1 MKSKKSSLT
10 NRSRTRALQFP
21 KFMSLLVRQCA
32 AVALLGG
39 SISPAMADDT
49 ACEVTL
55 GGSGLIDTRSFPT
68 TSGDTVLNGRNDGN
82 PATCIISSV
91 GTLSTVNYP
100 NGLLINS
107 GGTGL
112 VIGNVESDIA
122 NGFVIDDGGI
132 GTGLVTFN
140 ADQVTRISGPVD
152 IRNSAKLKL
161 ITYNTRSS
169 GTRLLVPE
177 AYFNIAAGS
186 ELQLE
191 FKLGDTT
198 GSEIS
203 VGAIQGDG
211 DLRLFNAGKT
221 TEHALIFINNRD
233 DQDYTYSG
241 DIYYSDQSLPSITK
255 NGKGTFTFTGD
266 VKKASGDSV
275 GFTDGFHL
283 ITINDGAFET
293 TTEAFVLGTRVF
305 LQGGDLILN
314 QATDGSTRGAQFI
327 GNDAIYKRGVGA
339 VSLANIDSLFK
350 GNVFIEEGS
359 LGLLSDAS
367 LAASNSIT
375 IDNGALLDLSQ
386 ISSSTRLSRVV
397 GSGTIVLGT
406 KNVSQIVSIEPGNS
420 IGTLSVTGTGNF
432 NIGGALIKLEMDPTR
447 APGNVP
453 GTTHDLLQVQGNV
466 TLGAAPL
473 IQLVDTQQ
481 AASPTA
487 FLNGREFTVLTAA
500 GGLAGI
506 SPSAIQEDP
515 GSFHAFVGADPE
527 STIIT
532 DTSISVKFGTK
543 TVAQASKTA
552 GKISGGSSQ
561 NTGNSAQQYLQQ
573 TTGLSGNQQ
582 PTQQQLQTNPALQNL
597 TSGNLSLAAS
607 NNNPEAYSSNLT
619 ITLEYADLV
628 ANSAMDHASG
638 AGIGLQQLDGTSV
651 GDGRVWIDAAY
662 VDGDIDGSDNH
673 TGAFGYNLG
682 TFVIGSDLIRDEK
695 NTFGVF
701 GGAGQANMDE
711 HDNIRQD
718 IDSTFLHLGAYNQYR
733 FSNGYRLSGLLGIF
747 KGDYESSR
755 QNIDTNGLAAPRS
768 DADFS
773 SYGATIGAKLF
784 KSYAASPSVVL
795 TPSLGLTFTRIKQDA
810 INEENGGTLYDYRIE
825 KTEADAVVLGVG
837 LDTSYALQES
847 STPMVADFRVRYE
860 YDAYAGRNDTHD
872 ISAGLEGQPSSSF
885 VGQNRGEHGLILGAG
900 ITGRAGESTT
910 VGGGVLYALHS
921 NGSEIS
927 LGANVT
933 VFW

>member
-21 KFMSLLVRQCA
+21 KFMSLLCQQCA

-397 GSGTIVLGT
+397 GSGTVVLGT

>member
-1 MKSKKSSLT
+1 
-10 NRSRTRALQFP
+10 
-21 KFMSLLVRQCA
+21 MSLLVRQCA

-169 GTRLLVPE
+169 NTRLLVPE

-198 GSEIS
+198 GSDIS

-275 GFTDGFHL
+275 GFTDGFHF

-293 TTEAFVLGTRVF
+293 TTEAFVLGTRVQ
-305 LQGGDLILN
+305 LEGGDLILN
-314 QATDGSTRGAQFI
+314 QAADGTTGGARFS
-327 GNDAIYKRGVGA
+327 GSSGTIYKRGASAITLGG
-339 VSLANIDSLFK
+339 IDRQFR
-350 GNVFIEEGS
+350 GGVVIEQGS
-359 LGLLSDAS
+359 LGLLGSATLAETSSIRIAS
-367 LAASNSIT
+367 
-375 IDNGALLDLSQ
+375 GATLDLSG
-386 ISSSTRLSRVV
+386 IGSSTRLSRVS
-397 GSGTIVLGT
+397 GSGTIALGSKT
-406 KNVSQIVSIEPGNS
+406 IDGFVSIRPGDS
-420 IGTLSVTGTGNF
+420 IGVLDITGTGNVGL
-432 NIGGALIKLEMDPTR
+432 GGALLEMEMDPTL
-447 APGNVP
+447 AAGNVP
-453 GTTHDLLQVQGNV
+453 GTTHDLLQVAGNV
-466 TLGAAPL
+466 RIGTTPV
-473 IQLVDTQQ
+473 IELVDVQQ
-481 AASPTA
+481 GASPSA

-500 GGLAGI
+500 SGLSAI
-506 SPSAIQEDP
+506 SPSAILEDL
-515 GSFHAFVGADPE
+515 STFHAFVGADPE
-527 STIIT
+527 TAIIT
-532 DTSISVKFGTK
+532 DTSVTVKFGIK
-543 TVAQASKTA
+543 TVAKAATDA
-552 GKISGGSSQ
+552 GKVSGGSVQ
-561 NTGNSAQQYLQQ
+561 NSGNSAQQYLQQ
-573 TTGLSGNQQ
+573 TTGLTGNQQ
-582 PTQQQLQTNPALQNL
+582 PTQQQLDNHPALQNL
-597 TSGNLSLAAS
+597 TSSKLGIAAS